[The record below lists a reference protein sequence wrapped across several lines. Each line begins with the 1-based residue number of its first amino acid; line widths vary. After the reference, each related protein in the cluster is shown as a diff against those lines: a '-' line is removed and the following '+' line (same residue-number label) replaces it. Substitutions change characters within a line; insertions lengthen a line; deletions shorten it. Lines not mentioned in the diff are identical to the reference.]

1 MDYNLEIPLR
11 TAVAF
16 LEGDGYRYA
25 IIGGIALSQ
34 WGVIR
39 ATHDVDIK
47 VHVPEVRYTEVREAL
62 KKAFPDPAYPQAPEN
77 PLIVAVKIE
86 GITVNF
92 LLVLPGYEETIIL
105 RAVRRDFGGWAAWFC
120 SAEDLIIQKI
130 VAGRG
135 KDLSDVEA
143 LLIEQREILDQ
154 AYILDWLSQ
163 FAEALEK
170 PEILGDY
177 TKIVDKIEKL
187 LNKKE

>member
-1 MDYNLEIPLR
+1 MENELDEPLKIAVNYLENNG
-11 TAVAF
+11 F
-16 LEGDGYRYA
+16 RYA

-34 WGVIR
+34 WGVVR
-39 ATHDVDIK
+39 VTHDVDIK
-47 VHVPEVRYTEVREAL
+47 VHVPDARYTGVREAL
-62 KKAFPDPAYPQAPEN
+62 KKAFPDRAHPQAPEN

-86 GITVNF
+86 GITVDF
-92 LLVLPGYEETIIL
+92 LLALPGYEETIIS
-105 RAVRRDFGGWAAWFC
+105 RAVERHFGGWSAWFC

-143 LLIEQREILDQ
+143 LLIEQREKLDQ

-170 PEILGDY
+170 PEILKVY
-177 TKIVDKIEKL
+177 AEIVERVNRL
-187 LNKKE
+187 LD